1 LAALNSCG
9 QSPFTPD
16 IQFTVAPPGNASLIG
31 TWAGIV
37 TNYSQPFPWT
47 PITSFQLT
55 LNANPTGPSGF
66 LPGVWTDNQGC
77 RTSLIA
83 GGVRVLPFISIEQ
96 LACNDGD
103 FVLTITSSTT
113 SVVEGRCSAGPNCAF
128 RMTRL
133 R

>member
-1 LAALNSCG
+1 M
-9 QSPFTPD
+9 
-16 IQFTVAPPGNASLIG
+16 
-31 TWAGIV
+31 
-37 TNYSQPFPWT
+37 
-47 PITSFQLT
+47 
-55 LNANPTGPSGF
+55 
-66 LPGVWTDNQGC
+66 PGVWTDNQGC

-103 FVLTITSSTT
+103 FVLTITSRTA